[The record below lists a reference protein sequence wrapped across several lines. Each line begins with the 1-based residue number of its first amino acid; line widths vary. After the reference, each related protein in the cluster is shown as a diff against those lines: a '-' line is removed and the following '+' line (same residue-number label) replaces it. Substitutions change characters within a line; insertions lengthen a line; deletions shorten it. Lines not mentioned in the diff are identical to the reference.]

1 MLPVLWVFW
10 TLISYACLI
19 CERHKQ
25 VTICAVFYTTCQNII
40 LNEGPF
46 SPNVEKHRAIRM
58 LPVCLIHK
66 EPLEDIEKSTRRKT
80 CFIYACPNRQQC
92 TFKDLL
98 WVILYLMLEWANL
111 HIGSLKWLPMPVRPN
126 ISVHAVRKC
135 HPVTPC
141 WIRSDEKGSSSLHF
155 SEWTAHSLL
164 LKNHSNSV

>member
-1 MLPVLWVFW
+1 MFW

-19 CERHKQ
+19 CERCKQ

-46 SPNVEKHRAIRM
+46 SPNVEKHRAIMM

-66 EPLEDIEKSTRRKT
+66 ESLEDIEKSTRRKT
-80 CFIYACPNRQQC
+80 CFIYACPNWQQC

-98 WVILYLMLEWANL
+98 WVIFYLMLKWTNL
-111 HIGSLKWLPMPVRPN
+111 HIGSLKWLQELN
-126 ISVHAVRKC
+126 EVHAVRKR
-135 HPVTPC
+135 HPVAPC
-141 WIRSDEKGSSSLHF
+141 WIGSEEKGSSTLHF
-155 SEWTAHSLL
+155 FEWSAHSLL

>member
-10 TLISYACLI
+10 TLISYTCLI

-80 CFIYACPNRQQC
+80 CFIYARPNRQQC

-111 HIGSLKWLPMPVRPN
+111 HIGSLKWLQELN
-126 ISVHAVRKC
+126 EA
-135 HPVTPC
+135 
-141 WIRSDEKGSSSLHF
+141 EHF
-155 SEWTAHSLL
+155 SSRCQETPPCHSVLNQEWW
-164 LKNHSNSV
+164 KRFI